1 VRVLGW
7 VTVAILAALALVSL
21 GPAVVG
27 LSETT
32 PVLQVIA
39 MRGLLA
45 VLLLGGGAL
54 LLAAALALRLNRRWA
69 AGAVRSAA
77 APVLVLGIVVV
88 LVGVGHGGVLL
99 ERGTDREAL
108 GVTPDGAVDIL
119 TLNTLGSAGGAEP
132 VAALI
137 DEVGP
142 DVVALQETPA
152 ADAERVVQLLEG
164 SYQLFTATTGPQP
177 VQATALLVAASM
189 GRYQQA
195 TAPGT
200 SFGGV
205 WAQPAEGDG
214 PQLFSVHVVPPIPGK
229 VQTWRQELAV
239 LTALC
244 ERIPGVVI
252 AGDLNATVDH
262 AAVRDSECVDGAS
275 DTGGVGTWPAD
286 RPALLGTPIDHVLA
300 DADRW
305 RPTASQVLDAPGD
318 GDHRAVLVRLVPSG

>member
-7 VTVAILAALALVSL
+7 AAVAILAALALVSL
-21 GPAVVG
+21 DPAVVG
-27 LSETT
+27 LSEIT

-45 VLLLGGGAL
+45 VLLLAGGAL
-54 LLAAALALRLNRRWA
+54 LVATGLTLRVTGRPAGGAARS
-69 AGAVRSAA
+69 SAA
-77 APVLVLGIVVV
+77 PLLVLGIVAV

-99 ERGTDREAL
+99 ERGTAGDPL
-108 GVTPDGAVDIL
+108 GVTPDGAVDVL
-119 TLNTLGSAGGAEP
+119 TLNTLGLAGGAEP
-132 VAALI
+132 VVALI
-137 DEVGP
+137 DEVEP

-152 ADAERVVQLLEG
+152 ADAGRVVQLLQG
-164 SYQLFTATTGPQP
+164 SYQLFTATTGPRP
-177 VQATALLVAASM
+177 VQATALLVAESM
-189 GRYQQA
+189 GRYEQA

-200 SFGGV
+200 TFGGV
-205 WAQPAEGDG
+205 WAQPARGEG
-214 PQLFSVHVVPPIPGK
+214 PQLFSVHVVPPVPGD
-229 VQTWRQELAV
+229 VETWRQELGV

-286 RPALLGTPIDHVLA
+286 RPAMLGTPIDHVLA
-300 DADRW
+300 DAGRW
-305 RPTASQVLDAPGD
+305 RPTASQVLDAPGG
-318 GDHRAVLVRLVPSG
+318 GDHRAVLVRLVPSD